1 MEPTERQLHIA
12 LEALGPIPDNPI
24 ANLLQLQ
31 HAKRVAQA
39 LADEFARGAA
49 SALDNL
55 ELHQITD
62 AACKRATA
70 DGLEI
75 TIRVKQ
81 LANPKKSK
89 RKGKR

>member
-1 MEPTERQLHIA
+1 MEPTAAHRDIA
-12 LEALGPIPDNPI
+12 RALWLAWFDAGDVKIGPRRDVELWVGEWEPI
-24 ANLLQLQ
+24 
-31 HAKRVAQA
+31 AQA

-49 SALDNL
+49 SALEKL

-75 TIRVKQ
+75 TIRVK
-81 LANPKKSK
+81 PMRK
-89 RKGKR
+89 RKP

>member
-1 MEPTERQLHIA
+1 MRERARQLVELHVDDSA
-12 LEALGPIPDNPI
+12 DWPLA
-24 ANLLQLQ
+24 QLSI
-31 HAKRVAQA
+31 AQA

-89 RKGKR
+89 KTRRTR